1 VEKGFRVSWKYEK
14 KGGIMAEEF
23 DIHNA
28 VIKQAEEMGFYTPSV
43 KKAFEFI
50 LEEICRL
57 KNVEKSS
64 DEALSA
70 LNCCDDFYGPKGGDA
85 SLKDIFS
92 VIDKAMSKLDKKE
105 EMASQENLIKD
116 KFNLSYEDF
125 KKSVND
131 QDINKIWSQ
140 AINRSNSVN
149 SFDFSSSKNE
159 QLDDYMALADIVKD
173 WSLSDLVSMSMKI
186 NSGDD
191 KIKEILKN
199 LYEKGYIKLN

>member
-1 VEKGFRVSWKYEK
+1 
-14 KGGIMAEEF
+14 MAEEF

-50 LEEICRL
+50 LEEIGRL

-92 VIDKAMSKLDKKE
+92 VIDRAISKLDKKE
-105 EMASQENLIKD
+105 ETANQENLIKD

-125 KKSVND
+125 KKSVKD
-131 QDINKIWSQ
+131 QDINEIWSQ

-173 WSLSDLVSMSMKI
+173 WTLSDLVSKSMKI

-191 KIKEILKN
+191 KIKNILKS
-199 LYEKGYIKLN
+199 LSEKGHIK

>member
-1 VEKGFRVSWKYEK
+1 MKTGD
-14 KGGIMAEEF
+14 IMAEEF

-50 LEEICRL
+50 LEEIGRL

-92 VIDKAMSKLDKKE
+92 VIDRAISKLDKKE
-105 EMASQENLIKD
+105 ETANQENLIKD

-125 KKSVND
+125 KKSVKD
-131 QDINKIWSQ
+131 QDINEIWSQ

-173 WSLSDLVSMSMKI
+173 WTLSDLVSKSMKI

-191 KIKEILKN
+191 KIKNILKS
-199 LYEKGYIKLN
+199 LSEKGHIK